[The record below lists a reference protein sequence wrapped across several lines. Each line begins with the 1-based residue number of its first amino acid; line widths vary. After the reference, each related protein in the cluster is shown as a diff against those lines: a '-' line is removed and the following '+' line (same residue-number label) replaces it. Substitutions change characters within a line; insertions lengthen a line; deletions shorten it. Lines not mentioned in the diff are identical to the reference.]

1 MLYVGA
7 GPPARIRA
15 EMTTD
20 EFTSHG
26 DRIDAALLAH
36 HRDFLSFF
44 ERRPVGQLDGGHVAH
59 ALFGRESLAWASFAI
74 LAHPAAVPA
83 RALVGFALH
92 CPYL

>member
-1 MLYVGA
+1 
-7 GPPARIRA
+7 
-15 EMTTD
+15 MTTD

-74 LAHPAAVPA
+74 LALILLPFPH
-83 RALVGFALH
+83 ALSRGFALH